1 MRRGLVIPL
10 VIAAGTAALA
20 APSGLTVQDLVAM
33 DRLSELVSSSV
44 HSRLAF
50 TVSTLDREA
59 NRRRTDIWTVDA
71 KDGGAPVRLTAD
83 PASDTS
89 AAWSPDGRTIYF
101 LSTRSGS
108 SQVWSM
114 PGSQPGEATQVTK
127 YPLDVG
133 AFCLSPDG
141 RQLAVALEV
150 FVDCADLACTVDR
163 VAAAEKRKATGRLY
177 DSLLFR
183 HWDTWKDGRR
193 SHLFVAPVDMFDK
206 TPNAVAPIDVMK
218 GLDADGPSKPFGG
231 SEEFTFT
238 PDSRGLVFTARD
250 AGREEAWSTNLDVW
264 VAPLDGSQKP
274 RNLTAANKGTDTG
287 PVFSPDGKTLAYR
300 SMARAGFEADRLRIM
315 LVNWGDPSVPH
326 RVLAEKWD
334 RSPNELVWSSDSKV
348 LYATAQDV
356 GQQSLFAIDVAS
368 GTAKPL
374 LANGTVSAPARV
386 KTAPADA
393 VAVLV
398 DDLRSPAEVQIVSTG
413 ASAGAPVVRTSFN
426 KDRLANIAFG
436 DAEQFSFKGWND
448 ETVHGYVVKP
458 AGFEPGKKYPVAFL
472 IHGGPQGSFGNHF
485 HYRWNPQTYA
495 GAGYAAVMIDFH
507 GSTGYG
513 QAFTDAIRGDWGGK
527 PLIDLQKGLD
537 AAIAKYAWLD
547 ESKVCALGASYG
559 GYMINWIAGN
569 WPDRF
574 TCLVNHDGN
583 LDERMA
589 YYDTEELWFPEWEHG
604 GTPWEN
610 PAGYTKHNPIDHV
623 AKWKTPML
631 VIHGGRD
638 YRVVDT
644 QGMSTFTALQRK
656 GIPSRFLY
664 FPDENHWVLKP
675 ANSILWHETV
685 LGWMDRWLKQP
696 GGGPG
701 SPP

>member
-1 MRRGLVIPL
+1 
-10 VIAAGTAALA
+10 
-20 APSGLTVQDLVAM
+20 
-33 DRLSELVSSSV
+33 
-44 HSRLAF
+44 
-50 TVSTLDREA
+50 
-59 NRRRTDIWTVDA
+59 
-71 KDGGAPVRLTAD
+71 
-83 PASDTS
+83 
-89 AAWSPDGRTIYF
+89 
-101 LSTRSGS
+101 
-108 SQVWSM
+108 
-114 PGSQPGEATQVTK
+114 
-127 YPLDVG
+127 
-133 AFCLSPDG
+133 
-141 RQLAVALEV
+141 
-150 FVDCADLACTVDR
+150 
-163 VAAAEKRKATGRLY
+163 
-177 DSLLFR
+177 
-183 HWDTWKDGRR
+183 
-193 SHLFVAPVDMFDK
+193 
-206 TPNAVAPIDVMK
+206 MK
-218 GLDADGPSKPFGG
+218 GLEADAPSKPFGG
-231 SEEFTFT
+231 AEEFTFT
-238 PDSRGLVFTARD
+238 PDGRGLVFTARD

-264 VAPLDGSQKP
+264 VAPVDGSQKP
-274 RNLTAANKGTDTG
+274 VNLTVANKGTDTG
-287 PVFSPDGKTLAYR
+287 PVFSPDGRTLAYR
-300 SMARAGFEADRLRIM
+300 SMARAGFEADKLRIM
-315 LVNWGDPSVPH
+315 VVNWADPGVPH
-326 RVLAEKWD
+326 RAVAEQWD
-334 RSPNELVWSSDSKV
+334 RSPNELVWSSDGRT
-348 LYATAQDV
+348 LYATAPDV
-356 GQQSLFAIDVAS
+356 GQQSLFAIDVAA
-368 GTAKPL
+368 GTTKAL
-374 LANGTVSAPARV
+374 LAKGTVGAPARL
-386 KTAPADA
+386 TSGAADA
-393 VAVLV
+393 IAVLV
-398 DDLRSPAEVQIVSTG
+398 DDLKSPAEVHIVSTG
-413 ASAGAPVVRTSFN
+413 AAAGAPVVRTTFN
-426 KDRLANIAFG
+426 KDRLAKVAMG

-458 AGFEPGKKYPVAFL
+458 AGFEAGKKYPVAFL

-527 PLIDLQKGLD
+527 PLVDLQKGLD
-537 AAIAKYAWLD
+537 AAIARYGWLD
-547 ESKVCALGASYG
+547 GTKVCALGASYG

-574 TCLVNHDGN
+574 QCLVNHDGN

-610 PAGYTKHNPIDHV
+610 PAGYTKHNPIDHI

-696 GGGPG
+696 AGGSGG
-701 SPP
+701 AQ

>member
-1 MRRGLVIPL
+1 M
-10 VIAAGTAALA
+10 AAGAVATAAPA
-20 APSGLTVQDLVAM
+20 GFTVQDLVAM
-33 DRLSELVSSSV
+33 DRLAELASSSA
-44 HSRLAF
+44 HQRLAF

-89 AAWSPDGRTIYF
+89 PAWSPDGQSIYF
-101 LSTRSGS
+101 LSSRGGS
-108 SQVWSM
+108 SQVWRM
-114 PGSQPGEATQVTK
+114 PGAQAGEATQVTR

-133 AFCLSPDG
+133 AFQLSPDG
-141 RQLAVALEV
+141 RHLAVALEV
-150 FVDCADLACTVDR
+150 FVDCADLACTADR
-163 VAAAEKRKATGRLY
+163 LAAAEKRKATGRLY

-193 SHLFVAPVDMFDK
+193 SHLFVAPIDGNAAPVD
-206 TPNAVAPIDVMK
+206 VLK
-218 GLDADGPSKPFGG
+218 GMDADAPSKPFGG
-231 SEEFTFT
+231 AEEFTFT

-274 RNLTAANKGTDTG
+274 VNLTAANKGTDTG
-287 PVFSPDGKTLAYR
+287 PVFSPDGTQLAYR
-300 SMARAGFEADRLRIM
+300 SMARAGYEADKLRIM
-315 LVNWGDPSVPH
+315 LVNWHDPSVPH
-326 RVLAEKWD
+326 RAIAATWD
-334 RSPNELVWSSDSKV
+334 RSPNELVWSSNGKV

-356 GQQSLFAIDVAS
+356 GQQSLFAIDVAT
-368 GTAKPL
+368 GTAKAL
-374 LANGTVSAPARV
+374 LNKGNAGAPARL
-386 KTAPADA
+386 KTGAADA
-393 VAVLV
+393 IAVLV
-398 DDLRSPAEVQIVSTG
+398 DDLKSPAEVHIVSTD
-413 ASAGAPVVRTSFN
+413 ASATTPVVRTSFN

-458 AGFEPGKKYPVAFL
+458 AGFEAGKKYPVAFL

-527 PLIDLQKGLD
+527 PLVDLQKGLD
-537 AAIAKYAWLD
+537 AAVAKYGWLD
-547 ESKVCALGASYG
+547 DTKVCALGASYG

-574 TCLVNHDGN
+574 KCLVNHDGN

-610 PAGYTKHNPIDHV
+610 PAGYAKHNPIDHI

-685 LGWMDRWLKQP
+685 LGWMDRWLKNAP
-696 GGGPG
+696 PAG
-701 SPP
+701 SAAAAPR

>member
-1 MRRGLVIPL
+1 MRRGLVLPL
-10 VIAAGTAALA
+10 VIAAGAAAAA
-20 APSGLTVQDLVAM
+20 APAGFTVQDLVAI
-33 DRLSELVSSSV
+33 DRLSELASSSA
-44 HSRLAF
+44 HQRLAF

-71 KDGGAPVRLTAD
+71 RDGGAPVRLTAD

-89 AAWSPDGRTIYF
+89 PVWSPDGQSIYF
-101 LSTRSGS
+101 LSSRGGS
-108 SQVWSM
+108 SQVWRM
-114 PGSQPGEATQVTK
+114 PGAQAGEATQVTR

-133 AFCLSPDG
+133 AFQVSPDG
-141 RQLAVALEV
+141 KQLAVALEV
-150 FVDCADLACTVDR
+150 YVDCADLACTVDR
-163 VAAAEKRKATGRLY
+163 LAATEKRKATGRLY

-193 SHLFVAPVDMFDK
+193 SHLFVAPIEGSATPVD
-206 TPNAVAPIDVMK
+206 VLK
-218 GLDADGPSKPFGG
+218 GMDADAPSKPFGG
-231 SEEFTFT
+231 AEEFTFT

-287 PVFSPDGKTLAYR
+287 PVFSPDGTQLAYR
-300 SMARAGFEADRLRIM
+300 SMARGGYEADKLRIM
-315 LVNWGDPSVPH
+315 LVNWHDPSVPH
-326 RVLAEKWD
+326 RAIAASWD
-334 RSPNELVWSSDSKV
+334 RSPNELVWSSNGKV
-348 LYATAQDV
+348 LYATAQDI
-356 GQQSLFAIDVAS
+356 GQQSLFAIDVAT
-368 GTAKPL
+368 GTAKAL
-374 LANGTVSAPARV
+374 LNKGNAGAPARL
-386 KTAPADA
+386 KTGAADA
-393 VAVLV
+393 IAVLV
-398 DDLRSPAEVQIVSTG
+398 DDLKSPADVHIVSTD
-413 ASAGAPVVRTSFN
+413 ASATAPVVRTSFN

-458 AGFEPGKKYPVAFL
+458 AGFEAGKKYPVAFL

-527 PLIDLQKGLD
+527 PLVDLQKGLD
-537 AAIAKYAWLD
+537 AAIGKYAFLD
-547 ESKVCALGASYG
+547 GDKVCALGASYG

-574 TCLVNHDGN
+574 RCLVNHDGN

-610 PAGYTKHNPIDHV
+610 PAGYAKHNPIDHI

-685 LGWMDRWLKQP
+685 LGWMDRWLKGAAAP
-696 GGGPG
+696 AG
-701 SPP
+701 SAAAAPR